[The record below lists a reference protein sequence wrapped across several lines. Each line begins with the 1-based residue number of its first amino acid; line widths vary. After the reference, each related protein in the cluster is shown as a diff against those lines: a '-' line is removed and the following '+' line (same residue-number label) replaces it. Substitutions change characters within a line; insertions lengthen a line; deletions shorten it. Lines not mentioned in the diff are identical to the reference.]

1 MGLARPQE
9 HHPLGMVAS
18 RELLGS
24 DTMPGGIMAFRIP
37 GPDLDTL
44 DVGVRQSLDTTRT
57 RLCSASYYGDLPSW
71 LRLDAANPN
80 SSSWFAAPPGHI

>member
-24 DTMPGGIMAFRIP
+24 DTMPGSIMAFRIP

-44 DVGVRQSLDTTRT
+44 DVGLRQSLDTTRT
-57 RLCSASYYGDLPSW
+57 PLCSASYYGDFILTET
-71 LRLDAANPN
+71 
-80 SSSWFAAPPGHI
+80 